1 MSSRP
6 PNVLWVFADQLRHQA
21 LACNGDPNAQTPA
34 LDRIAAEGVVCET
47 AVSHYPVCMPF
58 RAGLMTGQYAHVHG
72 LRVHGDL
79 LAPGS
84 RTVAHAFRQ
93 AGYRTSYVGKLHLA
107 STNSDWTTGREFW
120 VHPSLR
126 AGFEDFFGFDI
137 ANHYY
142 NTHYCT
148 GETCRGI
155 ALDGHQTDGLTDLSL
170 KYLAETA
177 LPAGRPWFHVIA
189 YEAPHPGGGNGQNR
203 YMPFPSPP
211 EYEDRFEPDDLVL
224 RPNVPQPDRE
234 LRRKTAGYYAMT
246 AHLDHNVGRILALLA
261 DAGQLDSTLLVV
273 LSDHGEMLGSHGRF
287 NKEVAYDEA
296 IRIPLIFR
304 LPGTLPAGRRY
315 DEGVVSGI
323 DIFPTCAGLC
333 GAAIFPGV
341 QGMDLSAALR
351 GRAGPRRAEA
361 LVQWLGATRYGW
373 GDYPYRA
380 IRTARHTYCVSSAE
394 VNERH
399 GGHYRLLFDNAADPY
414 QQDNLFGRPEAAG
427 LQRELHDTLCRTI
440 LASAEPLPDFVAERS

>member
-203 YMPFPSPP
+203 YMPFPSPA
-211 EYEDRFEPDDLVL
+211 EYEDRFDPAALRL
-224 RPNVPQPDRE
+224 RPNVPDAADAE

-246 AHLDHNVGRILALLA
+246 AHLDHNVGRICDLLA

-304 LPGTLPAGRRY
+304 
-315 DEGVVSGI
+315 
-323 DIFPTCAGLC
+323 
-333 GAAIFPGV
+333 
-341 QGMDLSAALR
+341 
-351 GRAGPRRAEA
+351 
-361 LVQWLGATRYGW
+361 
-373 GDYPYRA
+373 
-380 IRTARHTYCVSSAE
+380 
-394 VNERH
+394 
-399 GGHYRLLFDNAADPY
+399 
-414 QQDNLFGRPEAAG
+414 
-427 LQRELHDTLCRTI
+427 
-440 LASAEPLPDFVAERS
+440 